1 MPSPEF
7 DFSELDDLY
16 GEIIL
21 DHYRRPRNAQRLF
34 SPAITATGINPFCG
48 DESYVQL
55 ALNDQGRVELVG
67 VQGRGCSISQASGSL
82 MSDLL
87 KGKTVEEL
95 EQLTEL
101 FRQLMQGKRL
111 SPEEQ
116 EHLGDADVLK
126 GVRMFPVRV
135 KCALLAWMA
144 LRDGLASYRAGANQ
158 R

>member
-21 DHYRRPRNAQRLF
+21 DHYRRPRNAQRLS

-55 ALNDQGRVELVG
+55 ALDDQGRVEQVG

-82 MSDLL
+82 MADLL
-87 KGKTVEEL
+87 KGKTVEEM

-144 LRDGLASYRAGANQ
+144 LRDGLASYRRQASRQ
-158 R
+158 